1 MKIYEEPKIEVLQLK
16 VADVITT
23 SGEIDE
29 GELSENGTEIG

>member
-29 GELSENGTEIG
+29 GVVGPNGTEIG